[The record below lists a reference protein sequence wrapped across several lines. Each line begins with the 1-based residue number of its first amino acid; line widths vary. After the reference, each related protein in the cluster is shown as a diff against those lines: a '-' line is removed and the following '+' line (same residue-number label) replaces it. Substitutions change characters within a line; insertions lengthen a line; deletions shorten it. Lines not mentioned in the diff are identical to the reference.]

1 MCPSCEPEA
10 IANGNGQANGSSN
23 GANGANGAA
32 NGSDGEFLHRCPF
45 GQ

>member
-23 GANGANGAA
+23 GANGAA
-32 NGSDGEFLHRCPF
+32 NGSDGEFLNRCRY